1 MKRRVWAAVAL
12 VGLLAGMASAGEA
25 DFGLRGGYMRF
36 PDAEDGALL
45 GSLFFRT
52 DWREVVYIDA
62 SVYYHTEEVA
72 TDLDLEFIP
81 IQLSAMLFLL
91 GRQGAIS
98 PFVLAGGGVYWSR
111 TTPAGHESNSEF
123 DIGWHLGL
131 GCDIALSDRMF
142 IETDFR
148 YIWLDVDSEG
158 ETFADSLADF
168 NHWMAGVGL
177 GFRLGK

>member
-1 MKRRVWAAVAL
+1 MKRQVLAVVAL
-12 VGLLAGMASAGEA
+12 VGLMVSAVSANEA
-25 DFGLRGGYMRF
+25 DVGVRGGYMRF
-36 PDAEDGALL
+36 PDAEDGAFL

-52 DWREVVYIDA
+52 DWREVVFIDA

-72 TDLDLEFIP
+72 PDLDLEFIP
-81 IQLSAMLFLL
+81 IHLSAMLFLL
-91 GRQGAIS
+91 GRDGGIS

-111 TTPAGHESNSEF
+111 TTVTGHDTNSEF
-123 DIGWHLGL
+123 DIGWHLGAGFDL
-131 GCDIALSDRMF
+131 AISDRMF

-148 YIWLDVDSEG
+148 YIWLNVDTEG

-168 NHWMAGVGL
+168 NHWVAGIGL